1 MATRARDLMQTG
13 VLTVAPETPLAD
25 VQRLFVEEGIG
36 GAPVVDET
44 SQVVGVITASD
55 VLRAVHE
62 ERDTAPSEAHYFRED
77 LEFAL
82 PGGGPNLEDLQ
93 DRLSELRA
101 EDAMTPG
108 ILSVG
113 PEATAAE
120 IASELR
126 QHRVHRVLVIDGGAL
141 AGIVSTFDL
150 VGLVEKSDL

>member
-13 VLTVAPETPLAD
+13 VLTVAPEAPLAD

-55 VLRAVHE
+55 VLRAVQE
-62 ERDTAPSEAHYFRED
+62 DRDTSPSEPHYFRED

-82 PGGGPNLEDLQ
+82 PGGGPNLEDFQ
-93 DRLSELRA
+93 DRLSGLRA

-108 ILSVG
+108 ILSVP

-120 IASELR
+120 IAAKLR
-126 QHRVHRVLVIDGGAL
+126 ENRVHRVLVVDGATL

-150 VGLVEKSDL
+150 IGLVEKADL